1 MQVSTSACWLI
12 CQWPISGS
20 SVTGSLLA
28 HLSFLC
34 GHLSLAHCWP
44 SVSGSSVI
52 PVFLTSIFCARE
64 IIGILYNSFA
74 EFLLVEDGCGAHSQT
89 RTKFSKLLCCL
100 VSIDVARVHSACVV
114 SIAFLLPPAA
124 EGGCHF
130 FAILDA
136 RERTAASQ
144 RRGDRSKSSLPKI
157 KAFISR
163 APSALSLPC

>member
-1 MQVSTSACWLI
+1 MQVSTSACDP
-12 CQWPISGS
+12 QQ
-20 SVTGSLLA
+20 
-28 HLSFLC
+28 
-34 GHLSLAHCWP
+34 
-44 SVSGSSVI
+44 SVI
-52 PVFLTSIFCARE
+52 TLLIFATTCQHGTGQLLDIYLLRPRNNWHS
-64 IIGILYNSFA
+64 LQFFA
-74 EFLLVEDGCGAHSQT
+74 KFLLVEDGCCAHSQT

-130 FAILDA
+130 FAILEA
-136 RERTAASQ
+136 HERTAASQ